1 MAIFRCFEDYVAMI
15 YSIKPKVGLW
25 VSPVATGGFWGFNPP
40 NKALSPP
47 KWNMKHYKQI
57 EILSIFR
64 VSSPPHKPKAP
75 PQKCKAPYWKLSG
88 DGSVVNI
95 YYH

>member
-1 MAIFRCFEDYVAMI
+1 
-15 YSIKPKVGLW
+15 
-25 VSPVATGGFWGFNPP
+25 
-40 NKALSPP
+40 
-47 KWNMKHYKQI
+47 MKHYKQI